1 MEVNEQEIKQRY
13 SDRLIGCFTTE
24 YGCPHFDDLRSDE
37 GVVVSEFYEPNN
49 EVKVEY
55 LGESILVEHEFYEFS
70 WHLISSNPLVI
81 SIDGEVCL
89 VDKAQLLT
97 RRFQSYANLKGAP
110 LESQI
115 KSQDIILNEVTGA
128 EHTYIYE
135 LLQNANDYPFEGED
149 VHVRFMLTSHF
160 LFFLHTGA
168 QFNLRNVIGLCSI
181 NQGEKR
187 ANKNA
192 IGYKGIGFKTVFVNN
207 DYVYLRSGDWQFCFD
222 KAYSDKMC
230 AGNSPWTI
238 MPIPLPVDK
247 LDDEL
252 KGVFVGIPNSYR
264 VQFAF
269 RHKSDVKENIP
280 QLVKVFSDDQ
290 ILLFIPHVSKV
301 EVFIGGEQ
309 KYLISKEQEK
319 WVVNRFAYVVPNDLK
334 EWVRKNIS
342 SGASKI
348 PEKFKDIS
356 TIGISFAVS
365 KEGNKLIPVKDARV
379 YNYLPTELRLGFRFL
394 INADFIPNGSRSGLH
409 DDVKWNDV
417 VMEECGRKFVEWWTE
432 FLVNEGEWNM
442 ESVFTLL
449 PNFDSH
455 NRYVACFAD
464 GFMESIKKQSCIPV
478 SVDGVYS
485 LCPVADIIFDKIGLV
500 SGEQPLLTD
509 EEFYLFMG
517 KEKFLAH
524 KEIRNSAYL
533 TELLDETLP
542 NVCQEFGR
550 DELLSLINNDKFKLW
565 LSVRENNIRF
575 NRFVIENDLFSWL
588 DRMPIF
594 LYAEGSL
601 KSIGKLYLDV
611 DKYMEDI
618 GFLSDMLPRLDSD
631 VRKALEISDK
641 WKLVKDKFQNFSDF
655 RFSQYVIEHLQ
666 NIIGRLQL
674 RDNNVR
680 LLHFIAKSGCNV
692 NLKNVHYPLFT
703 ENGKIVSVF
712 NNLWLKSALGE
723 EFIGYNWVDSNWI
736 DFVHPDYCSED
747 ADLMY
752 NFFANQGI
760 AKLSTR
766 EIFQRYISNDVC
778 LEFIAKKIQDQAS
791 NLSFY
796 RFMAQYYSSD
806 LNYKFTPK
814 MCSVLLLFATDG
826 ENESLV
832 PISNKIYFDCDEWRK
847 AKRYT
852 WFPKDM
858 CLILSPCY
866 QTSALPVNKNYFQ
879 VFNLVRDFATSFG
892 NLLRQNSFLTAVCTK
907 IKAKEDSRDF
917 LNFLF
922 ENKNLIFKDAANID
936 VKYKEIPV
944 KWDGQANLMS
954 CKEIGNMTYYHTPD
968 LDTLYLQKWI
978 DKDSIHICDE
988 CYSVLFDG
996 EERKK
1001 FYNQLGFKFF
1011 DKVEFFRHHV
1021 LAVIDR
1027 YKERLLNREANLAFH
1042 RYVLSISTSLSDD
1055 DFQKVK
1061 KVPIYIESSENEEG
1075 IVASDSTNHY
1085 LPSDVLTEIVKLD
1098 IVPDDILVTI
1108 HHDYVSS
1115 EYEREYYE
1123 KYLDNTELDKSD
1135 FVNCLREHHRVEV
1148 IEYLQDQD
1156 RNIRFW
1162 RWMAHAELNKATKS
1176 QLSSFPLM
1184 GGKDSNGEITMCSA
1198 KELFVSNSYVDYDIE
1213 SVVNQFEE
1221 NPIFVSDAYLEKNE
1235 SKENWITL
1243 FKAIGVSADMHD
1255 FVFQKVLPNLGGYR
1269 LKGIVPLLAEYED
1282 EIRTKLH
1289 DEDNKEIRD
1298 QLSQL
1303 WLLCQDG
1310 KYRKPKEVKL
1320 SGAFLNVSIQNV
1332 FPDIMIPNL
1341 VSEDYLAGYECKL
1354 DVVERVKRLLI
1365 DVLDCY
1371 GNTLNMTALK
1381 REKLQYFLSHQN
1393 DYAAG
1398 EHFRIIGKMAQFYEE
1413 EKDDFKDVVK
1423 GHCILLYATDG
1434 IKYNSN
1440 ELYLGSCYNPTCDF
1454 EGAGIST
1461 VRYLSEDYVKYIG
1474 HSVRDNF
1481 WGYFSI
1487 KQEFKEEHLSLLK
1500 NAEFAKY
1507 FWGTYAPKHEADLK
1521 NICTKEHLV
1530 LLPCIPSPT
1539 GVKRPVDLYDYRD
1552 GLLQSVVNL
1561 LPEGKLKLPNVELP
1575 SWVDYIGFQGRL
1587 SLKDCLAY
1595 LLLDNP
1601 HYRRGVMQWIVE
1613 ARDENIYR
1621 YQNEIVSY
1629 REKAN
1634 WYSGQKKWQ
1643 PLKSLV
1649 ALEWGNDTL
1658 KDTFGAN
1665 EYVCNPSYMPESKQD
1680 YERLC
1685 KILGIKVISNADF
1698 RKKKAGTWNVDNG
1711 AKEEIKKRL
1720 LYLAYK
1726 AGGNWKAKYEEWV
1739 LKLTACDICSC
1750 SEIEYYYD
1758 ENISASLM
1766 AFIEEND
1773 KLWYVGSWNGMMY
1786 LKILAWVNRVF
1797 ELKRESSFL
1806 ENLFYGDFNYYLKKH
1821 EVDLPQD
1828 FLDSLDEFTR
1838 QGLKVASDESE
1849 MEWGYVDSRPA
1860 NLDDS
1865 MIGYEVEGRDGT
1877 QIFMDDDETLEDKHE
1892 DDSCSNGL
1900 EANHSH
1906 ERKERNDKGQHHA
1919 SYDCPQSVLA
1929 DEMPSK
1935 NVDYSDVVVED
1946 IQTKL
1951 QRKWEQKSNKEL
1963 QRPHSSFHALEAMP
1977 HIDTPETSSSV
1988 KGDLFVEDNY
1998 SYSQQADSSSRT
2010 EQNLKRRN
2018 TEAKNAAEHADEQ
2031 IQVNQ
2036 LLQMTPK
2043 YSYLWFKYL
2052 MELIYSDRSSM
2063 GASQVQIDFHATEL
2077 LSAER
2082 ILRLS
2087 CPTKSIPNWIT
2098 DADNYQIILHG
2109 KFGGKVLRKGC
2120 LIHADENSLDVLVDG
2135 LVEAEVALC
2144 RGAEMVCVKA
2154 EYSNN
2159 VLDSLQTRFL
2169 QLGFDDDFNMQENLP
2184 TDVSF
2189 IYGPPGTGKTTRL
2202 VEIIHHLVEEHEEKL
2217 NILVMTPTN
2226 KAADVIAERLVGD
2239 ELCYKYLSRYGSTED
2254 VSLIEHGVVA
2264 TRDTMDLDDSEKNIV
2279 VTTCARYSYDTMN
2292 KESDSVCDIDWDYII
2307 MDEASMIDLVTITYI
2322 LYKGEGSKFIIAGD
2336 PMQIRPV
2343 PRNDV
2348 DIENIYQMIGIN
2360 ELRTAM
2366 REFTRYPLETLTTQY
2381 RSVYPIGKLVS
2392 QFAYNGLLKTYSQ
2405 RLQKKPLSLQGINV
2419 DSINFVAFE
2428 VREFSL
2434 LYGLGVV
2441 GKSPLHLYSAIFT
2454 YNMVAYVAKQISMKH
2469 PSIHYSIGIVSP
2481 YKGEADAIN
2490 QMIES
2495 RPIDQP
2501 NCTVTCG
2508 TVHSFQGDECD
2519 IMFVVLN
2526 PPVNSYSGSHVNN
2539 QNIVNVAM
2547 SRARDYLFFVIP
2559 EGQLDGYHIKNLLGK
2574 ILEKSDK
2581 AIMYCRQLEK
2591 VIFGKEHYIEENTEV
2606 TCHMPVNVYY
2616 NSQKEYDVRWD
2627 DNAIDIQ
2634 INDK

>member
-1 MEVNEQEIKQRY
+1 MEVNELEIKKRY

-49 EVKVEY
+49 EVKAEY
-55 LGESILVEHEFYEFS
+55 LGETILVEHEFYEFS

-89 VDKAQLLT
+89 VDKNQLLT

-135 LLQNANDYPFEGED
+135 LLQNANDYPFEGEE

-207 DYVYLRSGDWQFCFD
+207 DYVYLRSGDWQFRFD
-222 KAYSDKMC
+222 KAYSDKKC

-238 MPIPLPVDK
+238 MPIPSPLDE

-252 KGVFVGIPNSYR
+252 KGVFADIPNSYR
-264 VQFAF
+264 VQFAL
-269 RHKSDVKENIP
+269 RHKRDAKENIP
-280 QLVKVFSDDQ
+280 QLEKVFSDDQ

-301 EVFIGGEQ
+301 EVFIGDEQ
-309 KYLISKEQEK
+309 KCLISKDQEK

-334 EWVRKNIS
+334 EWVRTNIS

-365 KEGNKLIPVKDARV
+365 KEENKLIPVKDARV
-379 YNYLPTELRLGFRFL
+379 YNYLPTELRLGFSFL

-442 ESVFTLL
+442 ESVFSLL

-464 GFMESIKKQSCIPV
+464 GFMESIKELPCIPV

-485 LCPVADIIFDKIGLV
+485 LYPIADIIFDKIGLV

-509 EEFYLFMG
+509 EEFYLFTG

-533 TELLDETLP
+533 TELLEETLP
-542 NVCQEFGR
+542 MICQVFDR
-550 DELLSLINNDKFKLW
+550 DELLSLIDNDKFKLW

-588 DRMPIF
+588 DGMPIF
-594 LYAEGSL
+594 LDAEGTL
-601 KSIGKLYLDV
+601 KSIDKLYLDV
-611 DKYMEDI
+611 DKYMDDI
-618 GFLSDMLPRLDSD
+618 GFLSDMLPRLDSN
-631 VRKALEISDK
+631 VRKALEMSNK
-641 WKLVKDKFQNFSDF
+641 WNLVKDKFQNFSDF

-666 NIIGRLQL
+666 NINGRLQM

-703 ENGKIVSVF
+703 ESGKLVDVF
-712 NNLWLKSALGE
+712 NNLWIKNALGE
-723 EFIGYNWVDSNWI
+723 EFIGYDWVDINWI
-736 DFVHPDYCSED
+736 YFVHPDYFNED

-752 NFFANQGI
+752 NFLVSQGI
-760 AKLSTR
+760 TKLSAR
-766 EIFQRYISNDVC
+766 ELFRRFISNC
-778 LEFIAKKIQDQAS
+778 ECFGFIAKKIQDKTS

-796 RFMAQYYSSD
+796 RFLAQHFGSVTD
-806 LNYKFTPK
+806 YKFTK
-814 MCSVLLLFATDG
+814 EMRSVLSLFATDG
-826 ENESLV
+826 ENETLV
-832 PISNKIYFDCDEWRK
+832 PISKNIYFDCEEWRK
-847 AKRYT
+847 AKLYT

-858 CLILSPCY
+858 CLVLSPCY
-866 QTSALPVNKNYFQ
+866 QTSDNSGTKEYFRALSL
-879 VFNLVRDFATSFG
+879 VFVFTQATFG
-892 NLLRQNSFLTAVCTK
+892 NLLKHEAFLSAICAK
-907 IKAKEDSRDF
+907 IKTREDSRDF

-922 ENKNLIFKDAANID
+922 ENKNVIFKDAENINTR
-936 VKYKEIPV
+936 YKEIPV
-944 KWDGQANLMS
+944 KWEGLANLVS
-954 CKEIGNMTYYHTPD
+954 CKKIGNMTYYHTPD
-968 LDTLYLQKWI
+968 LDTLYSQTWI

-988 CYSVLFDG
+988 YYSVLFDG

-1001 FYNQLGFKFF
+1001 FYNYLGFRTF
-1011 DKVEFFRHHV
+1011 DKTEFFRHHV

-1027 YKERLLNREANLAFH
+1027 YKEILLDREANLAFH
-1042 RYVLSISTSLSDD
+1042 RYVCSISISLSDD
-1055 DFQKVK
+1055 DFK
-1061 KVPIYIESSENEEG
+1061 KIKTVPIFIESSTSEG
-1075 IVASDSTNHY
+1075 GILVYESTKHY
-1085 LPSDVLTEIVKLD
+1085 LPSDFLKEIIMLD
-1098 IVPDDILVTI
+1098 IVPNDILGTI
-1108 HHDYVSS
+1108 HHDYISC
-1115 EYEREYYE
+1115 EKERKYYVE
-1123 KYLDNTELDKSD
+1123 DLGNAELDKSS
-1135 FVNCLREHHRVEV
+1135 FVKYLHDDHSDEV
-1148 IEYLQDQD
+1148 IEYLQNQE
-1156 RNIRFW
+1156 RNICFW
-1162 RWMAHAELNKATKS
+1162 RWMAHAELNKKAKS
-1176 QLSSFPLM
+1176 QLSLFPLM
-1184 GGKDSNGEITMCSA
+1184 GGKESDGEKTMYFS

-1235 SKENWITL
+1235 SKENWISL
-1243 FKAIGVSADMHD
+1243 LKAIGVSADMHD
-1255 FVFQKVLPNLGGYR
+1255 FVFQKVLPNLSGYR
-1269 LKGIVPLLAEYED
+1269 VKGIVPLLAEYED
-1282 EIRTKLH
+1282 EIRTRLH
-1289 DEDNKEIRD
+1289 DDENGEMRD
-1298 QLSQL
+1298 QLSHL
-1303 WLLCQDG
+1303 CLLCQDG
-1310 KYRKPKEVKL
+1310 NYRMPKDVKL

-1332 FPDIMIPNL
+1332 FPDIMIPHL
-1341 VSEDYLAGYECKL
+1341 VSEDYLAGYECKP

-1371 GNTLNMTALK
+1371 ENTLSLTALK
-1381 REKLQYFLSHQN
+1381 REKLQYFLTHQN
-1393 DYAAG
+1393 DYAIE
-1398 EHFRIIGKMAQFYEE
+1398 EHLRIIGEMSRFYGE
-1413 EKDDFKDVVK
+1413 EKDDFKDIVK
-1423 GHCILLYATDG
+1423 NQSIMLYATDG
-1434 IKYNSN
+1434 AKHNSN
-1440 ELYLGSCYNPTCDF
+1440 ELYLGSCFNPTCDF
-1454 EGAGIST
+1454 EGAGIHA
-1461 VRYLSEDYVKYIG
+1461 VCYLCEDYVKYIG
-1474 HSVRDNF
+1474 HSVRKNF
-1481 WGYFSI
+1481 LGYFSI
-1487 KQEFKEEHLSLLK
+1487 RQEFTEEHLSLLK
-1500 NAEFAKY
+1500 NVGFAKY
-1507 FWGTYAPKHEADLK
+1507 FWGTYAPKHEEDLK
-1521 NICTKEHLV
+1521 NICTKERLA

-1539 GVKRPVDLYDYRD
+1539 GVKRPVDLYDYRE
-1552 GLLQSVVNL
+1552 GILQSVVNL
-1561 LPEGKLKLPNVELP
+1561 LPEGKLKLPNIELP
-1575 SWVDYIGFQGRL
+1575 SWVGYIGFHSKL
-1587 SLKDCLAY
+1587 TFKDCLAY

-1601 HYRRGVMQWIVE
+1601 HHRRDVMQWIVE
-1613 ARDENIYR
+1613 TREENVYR
-1621 YQNEIVSY
+1621 YQNEMVSY
-1629 REKAN
+1629 KEKAN

-1665 EYVCNPSYMPESKQD
+1665 EYVCNPSYMPESKQN

-1685 KILGIKVISNADF
+1685 EILGIKVISNADF
-1698 RKKKAGTWNVDNG
+1698 KKKKAGTWNVDNG

-1726 AGGNWKAKYEEWV
+1726 AGGDWKAKYEEWF
-1739 LKLTACDICSC
+1739 LKLTECDICSC
-1750 SEIEYYYD
+1750 SKIEYYYD
-1758 ENISASLM
+1758 ENISANLM
-1766 AFIEEND
+1766 SFTEEDD

-1786 LKILAWVNRVF
+1786 VKVLAWVNRVF
-1797 ELKRESSFL
+1797 ELKRESFFL
-1806 ENLFYGDFNYYLKKH
+1806 EILFCGDFNSYLKQN

-1828 FLDSLDEFTR
+1828 FLDCLDEFTR
-1838 QGLKVASDESE
+1838 QGLKVASDESNI
-1849 MEWGYVDSRPA
+1849 EWGYVDSRPA

-1865 MIGYEVEGRDGT
+1865 MLGYEVEGRDGA
-1877 QIFMDDDETLEDKHE
+1877 QIAMDEDETFEDKHE
-1892 DDSCSNGL
+1892 DDSYSDGS

-1906 ERKERNDKGQHHA
+1906 ERKERSDRGQHHA
-1919 SYDCPQSVLA
+1919 SYERQRLDRG
-1929 DEMPSK
+1929 DEMPSV
-1935 NVDYSDVVVED
+1935 NVEYSDVVED

-1963 QRPHSSFHALEAMP
+1963 KRPHSSFHALEEMA
-1977 HIDTPETSSSV
+1977 HIDSPEPSASV

-2010 EQNLKRRN
+2010 DQNLKRRN

-2031 IQVNQ
+2031 LQVNQ

-2052 MELIYSDRSSM
+2052 MELIFSDQNSM

-2077 LSAER
+2077 LSTER

-2087 CPTKSIPNWIT
+2087 CPNKSIPNWMT
-2098 DADNYQIILHG
+2098 DADNYQIIVYG
-2109 KFGGKVLRKGC
+2109 KSEVKILRQGS
-2120 LIHADENSLDVLVDG
+2120 LIYSDEKSLDVLVDG
-2135 LVEAEVALC
+2135 IDEEEVALC
-2144 RGAEMVCVKA
+2144 RSAEMVCVKA

-2159 VLDSLQTRFL
+2159 ILGSLQTRFL

-2184 TDVSF
+2184 TDISL

-2202 VEIIHHLVEEHEEKL
+2202 VEIIHHLVEEYKEKL

-2226 KAADVIAERLVGD
+2226 KAADVIAERLVED
-2239 ELCYKYLSRYGSTED
+2239 DLCYKYLSRYGSTED
-2254 VSLIEHGVVA
+2254 VSLIEHGVIA
-2264 TRDTMDLDDSEKNIV
+2264 SRDTMDLDDSEKNIV

-2322 LYKGEGSKFIIAGD
+2322 LYKGEGGKFIIAGD

-2366 REFTRYPLETLTTQY
+2366 REFTRYPLEALTTQY

-2428 VREFSL
+2428 VREFSK
-2434 LYGLGVV
+2434 LYELGVV
-2441 GKSPLHLYSAIFT
+2441 GKSPLHLYSAIFA
-2454 YNMVAYVAKQISMKH
+2454 YNMVGYVAKQTYLMH

-2490 QMIES
+2490 QMIEA

-2559 EGQLDGYHIKNLLGK
+2559 EGQLDGYHIKNILGK
-2574 ILEKSDK
+2574 ILKESDK
-2581 AIMYCRQLEK
+2581 TIMYCRQLEK
-2591 VIFGKEHYIEENTEV
+2591 VIFGKENYIEENTEV
-2606 TCHMPVNVYY
+2606 SCHMPVNVYY

>member
-1 MEVNEQEIKQRY
+1 MELNEQEVKQRY
-13 SDRLIGCFTTE
+13 SDRLIGCFTIE
-24 YGCPHFDDLRSDE
+24 HGYPHFVDLRSDE

-49 EVKVEY
+49 EVKAEY
-55 LGESILVEHEFYEFS
+55 QGEDILVEHEFYEFC
-70 WHLISSNPLVI
+70 WHLVSPNPLVI
-81 SIDGEVCL
+81 SIDGEVRP
-89 VDKAQLLT
+89 VDKVQLLT

-135 LLQNANDYPFEGED
+135 LLQNANDYPFEGEE
-149 VHVRFMLTSHF
+149 VHVRFMLTPHF

-187 ANKNA
+187 ANRNA

-207 DYVYLRSGDWQFCFD
+207 DYVYLRSGDWQFRFD
-222 KAYSDKMC
+222 KAYSDKKC

-238 MPIPLPVDK
+238 MPIPSSMDE

-252 KGVFVGIPNSYR
+252 KGVFTSISDSYR
-264 VQFAF
+264 VQFAL
-269 RHKSDVKENIP
+269 RHKRDAKENIP
-280 QLVKVFSDDQ
+280 QLEKVFSDDQ

-301 EVFIGGEQ
+301 EVFIGDEQ
-309 KYLISKEQEK
+309 KYLISKDQEK
-319 WVVNRFAYVVPNDLK
+319 WVVNRLAYVVPNDLK
-334 EWVRKNIS
+334 EWVRTNIS

-379 YNYLPTELRLGFRFL
+379 YNYLPTELRLGFCFL

-417 VMEECGRKFVEWWTE
+417 VMEECGRKFVEWWTG

-442 ESVFTLL
+442 KSVFSLL

-464 GFMESIKKQSCIPV
+464 GFMESIKKQLCIPV

-485 LCPVADIIFDKIGLV
+485 LCLVADIICDKIGLV
-500 SGEQPLLTD
+500 SGKQPLLTD

-517 KEKFLAH
+517 KDKFLAH
-524 KEIRNSAYL
+524 KEIRNSVYL
-533 TELLDETLP
+533 AELLEETLP
-542 NVCQEFGR
+542 NVCQEFDR
-550 DELLSLINNDKFKLW
+550 NELLSLIYNDKFKQW

-588 DRMPIF
+588 DGMPIF
-594 LYAEGSL
+594 LDAEGTL
-601 KSIGKLYLDV
+601 KSIDKLYLDV
-611 DKYMEDI
+611 DKYMGDI

-631 VRKALEISDK
+631 VRKTLEISDK
-641 WKLVKDKFQNFSDF
+641 WILVKDKFQNFSDF
-655 RFSQYVIEHLQ
+655 RFSQYIIEHLQ
-666 NIIGRLQL
+666 NINGRLQV

-703 ENGKIVSVF
+703 ESGKLVDVY
-712 NNLWLKSALGE
+712 NNLWLKSPLGE
-723 EFIGYNWVDSNWI
+723 EFIGNDWMDANWI
-736 DFVHPDYCSED
+736 DFVHLDYCNED
-747 ADLMY
+747 ADLMR
-752 NFFANQGI
+752 NFFASQGI
-760 AKLSTR
+760 AKLSAR
-766 EIFQRYISNDVC
+766 EVFLRFISNDEC
-778 LEFIAKKIQDQAS
+778 LDFIARKIQDKMS

-796 RFMAQYYSSD
+796 RFLAQHFGSVTD
-806 LNYKFTPK
+806 YKFTKK
-814 MCSVLLLFATDG
+814 MRSVLSVFATDG
-826 ENESLV
+826 ENEYLV
-832 PISNKIYFDCDEWRK
+832 PISDNVYFDCDEWRK
-847 AKRYT
+847 AKQYS
-852 WFPKDM
+852 WMPKRV
-858 CLILSPCY
+858 CLVLSSCY
-866 QTSALPVNKNYFQ
+866 QTSDNEAFIDYFQ
-879 VFNLVRDFATSFG
+879 ALSLVFVFTQAAFG
-892 NLLRQNSFLTAVCTK
+892 NMLRQEVFLSAIYAN
-907 IKAKEDSRDF
+907 IKTKEDSCDF

-922 ENKNLIFKDAANID
+922 VNKNVIFKDTDN
-936 VKYKEIPV
+936 VNTRYKEIPV
-944 KWDGQANLMS
+944 KWDRQDYLAS
-954 CKEIGNMTYYHTPD
+954 CKEMGNMTYYHTPD
-968 LDTLYLQKWI
+968 LDEFYSQKWI
-978 DKDSIHICDE
+978 DKDSFHICDI

-1001 FYNQLGFKFF
+1001 FYNQLGFKIF
-1011 DKVEFFRHHV
+1011 DKAEFFRHHV

-1027 YKERLLNREANLAFH
+1027 YKERLLDREANLSFH
-1042 RYVLSISTSLSDD
+1042 RYVCSISTSLSDD
-1055 DFQKVK
+1055 DFKKVK
-1061 KVPIYIESSENEEG
+1061 TVPIFLESSEIEEG
-1075 IVASDSTNHY
+1075 IVASNSTNHK

-1098 IVPDDILVTI
+1098 IVPNDILDTI

-1115 EYEREYYE
+1115 EYERKYYE
-1123 KYLDNTELDKSD
+1123 NLDNAELDKSG
-1135 FVNCLREHHRVEV
+1135 FVEYLHDGYRDEV
-1148 IEYLQDQD
+1148 IEYLQNHE

-1176 QLSSFPLM
+1176 QLSSFPLL
-1184 GGKDSNGEITMCSA
+1184 GGKKSDGEITMCSA
-1198 KELFVSNSYVDYDIE
+1198 SELFISNSYVDYDIE
-1213 SVVNQFEE
+1213 SVVNQIEE
-1221 NPIFVSDAYLEKNE
+1221 NPIFISDLYLEENE
-1235 SKENWITL
+1235 SRENWIAL

-1282 EIRTKLH
+1282 EICSRLH
-1289 DEDNKEIRD
+1289 WEENEEMRD
-1298 QLSQL
+1298 QLSHL

-1310 KYRKPKEVKL
+1310 NYRKPKDAKL
-1320 SGAFLNVSIQNV
+1320 SGAFINVSMQNV

-1341 VSEDYLAGYECKL
+1341 VSEEYLAGYEGKF
-1354 DVVERVKRLLI
+1354 DVVGRVKRLLI

-1371 GNTLNMTALK
+1371 ENTLNLTALK
-1381 REKLQYFLSHQN
+1381 REKLQYFLGHQN
-1393 DYAAG
+1393 DYAAE
-1398 EHFRIIGKMAQFYEE
+1398 EHFRIIGEMAQFYEE
-1413 EKDDFKDVVK
+1413 EKEDFKNVVK
-1423 GHCILLYATDG
+1423 SHCILLYATDG
-1434 IKYNSN
+1434 VKYNSN

-1461 VRYLSEDYVKYIG
+1461 VRYLSEEYVKYIG
-1474 HSVRDNF
+1474 HSVRKNF
-1481 WGYFSI
+1481 LGYFSI
-1487 KQEFKEEHLSLLK
+1487 KEVFTEVHLSLLK
-1500 NAEFAKY
+1500 NVEFAKY
-1507 FWGTYAPKHEADLK
+1507 FWGTYAPKHEAELK
-1521 NICTKEHLV
+1521 NICTKEHLAS
-1530 LLPCIPSPT
+1530 LPCIPSPT

-1575 SWVDYIGFQGRL
+1575 SWVGYIGFQGRL

-1601 HYRRGVMQWIVE
+1601 HYRRAVMQWIVE
-1613 ARDENIYR
+1613 TRDENIYR

-1685 KILGIKVISNADF
+1685 EILGIKVISNADF
-1698 RKKKAGTWNVDNG
+1698 KKKKAGTWNADNG

-1726 AGGNWKAKYEEWV
+1726 VGGDWKAKYEEWV

-1758 ENISASLM
+1758 ENISANLM
-1766 AFIEEND
+1766 SFTEEDD
-1773 KLWYVGSWNGMMY
+1773 KLWYVDSWNGMMY
-1786 LKILAWVNRVF
+1786 VKVLAWVSRVF

-1806 ENLFYGDFNYYLKKH
+1806 EILFCGDFNSYLKRN
-1821 EVDLPQD
+1821 EVDLPQE
-1828 FLDSLDEFTR
+1828 FLDYLDEFTR
-1838 QGLKVASDESE
+1838 QGLKVSSDESD
-1849 MEWGYVDSRPA
+1849 MEWGHIESHRA

-1865 MIGYEVEGRDGT
+1865 MLGYEVEGVDRT
-1877 QIFMDDDETLEDKHE
+1877 QTIMDEEETFEANHE
-1892 DDSCSNGL
+1892 DDSYSDGS

-1906 ERKERNDKGQHHA
+1906 ERKERSDRGQHHA
-1919 SYDCPQSVLA
+1919 SYERQRLDRG
-1929 DEMPSK
+1929 DEMPSV
-1935 NVDYSDVVVED
+1935 NVEYGDVVED

-1963 QRPHSSFHALEAMP
+1963 KRPHSSFHALEEMA
-1977 HIDTPETSSSV
+1977 HIDSPEPSASV

-2031 IQVNQ
+2031 LQVNQ

-2052 MELIYSDRSSM
+2052 MELVYSDQSSM

-2098 DADNYQIILHG
+2098 DSDNYQIIVYG
-2109 KFGGKVLRKGC
+2109 ESEAKVLRQGS
-2120 LIHADENSLDVLVDG
+2120 LIYSDEKTLDVLVDG
-2135 LVEAEVALC
+2135 LGETEVALC

-2159 VLDSLQTRFL
+2159 ILGSLQTRFL
-2169 QLGFDDDFNMQENLP
+2169 QLGYDDDFNMQENLP
-2184 TDVSF
+2184 LDIRF

-2202 VEIIHHLVEEHEEKL
+2202 AEIIHHLVEEHEDNL

-2226 KAADVIAERLVGD
+2226 KAADVIAERLVED
-2239 ELCYKYLSRYGSTED
+2239 DLCYKYLSRYGSTED

-2264 TRDTMDLDDSEKNIV
+2264 SRDTMDLDDSEKNIV
-2279 VTTCARYSYDTMN
+2279 ITTCARYSYDTMN

-2366 REFTRYPLETLTTQY
+2366 KEFTRYPLEVLTTQY

-2392 QFAYNGLLKTYSQ
+2392 QFAYNGLLNTYSQ
-2405 RLQKKPLSLQGINV
+2405 RLQKKPLSLQGIPV
-2419 DSINFVAFE
+2419 DAINFVAFE
-2428 VREFSL
+2428 VREFSQ
-2434 LYGLGVV
+2434 LYELGVV

-2454 YNMVAYVAKQISMKH
+2454 YNMVGYVAKQICLMH

-2490 QMIES
+2490 QMLEA

-2501 NCTVTCG
+2501 NCMVKCG

-2559 EGQLDGYHIKNLLGK
+2559 EGQLDGYHIKNILGK
-2574 ILEKSDK
+2574 ILKTSDK
-2581 AIMYCRQLEK
+2581 TIMYCRQLEK
-2591 VIFGKEHYIEENTEV
+2591 VIFGKEYYIEENTEV

-2634 INDK
+2634 INGK